1 MYLPAHFREDDPAA
15 IHAFVTNARL
25 ATLVSAGEGGL
36 RASHVPILFGAQPA
50 PNGTLRCHL
59 ARANPQWRDLEAGGE
74 ALVILLG
81 PDAYVSPS
89 AYASKAEHGK
99 VVPTWDYVA
108 VHAYGKPAVFHDT
121 SELHELVRHLTD
133 LREGSRAEP
142 WSVDDAPET
151 FVASQ
156 LRAIVGVTIPVTRFE
171 AKAKLSQNRSAADM
185 AGVVA
190 SLAQSPLPVE
200 REVAEL
206 VADRLARKSPPA

>member
-1 MYLPAHFREDDPAA
+1 MYLPAHFREDDLAA
-15 IHAFVTNARL
+15 IQAFVTNARL

-36 RASHVPILFGAQPA
+36 RASHVPILFDAQPE
-50 PNGTLRCHL
+50 PYGTLRCHL

-74 ALVILLG
+74 TLVVILG

-108 VHAYGKPAVFHDT
+108 VHAYGIAAVFHDA

-133 LREGSRAEP
+133 LREGPRAKP
-142 WSVDDAPET
+142 WSVDDAPPAY
-151 FVASQ
+151 VASQ
-156 LRAIVGVTIPVTRFE
+156 LRAIVGVTIPVARFE
-171 AKAKLSQNRSAADM
+171 AKAKLSQNRDAADM

-206 VADRLARKSPPA
+206 VAERLARKSRPA